1 MEWLNNIK
9 ISTKLIVG
17 FIIVAFIAGIVG
29 FVGIKN
35 IKKVDENY
43 TELYENYGVSIS
55 DIANVSIF
63 YGRIQTNLD
72 DILLHKG
79 SNSRNE
85 YINKIK
91 NYEQEVQEHLLKFEK
106 SIQTEEGRNELSDLK
121 ILLNEY
127 DVIKDKVINLALSG
141 KEDEGLAIISEQSTK
156 NLSDEINKSVDS
168 LFELKI
174 SGGVDKSKE
183 YSEDVNYTVT
193 TMIIVIAMA
202 MIVAITL
209 GIIISRFIGKPISK
223 LTFVTKEISNG
234 NLDVKI
240 ISNSKDEI
248 GMLSESMKKMG
259 GKLNEVLKHISFAA
273 EQVTVGSKQIADS
286 TIALSQGATEQAS
299 AVEELTASIEEISS
313 QIKMNAEN
321 TKKVNAI
328 ADNTKINAVKRNS
341 EMKLMLSAMEEINV
355 SSNKISKI
363 IKVIDEIA
371 FQTNIL
377 ALNAAVEAA
386 RAGQYGKGFT
396 VVAEEVRN
404 LAARSAK
411 AAKETT
417 EIIEESLIK
426 IQDGTSI
433 ANKTADALNDIVK
446 DIEEVAGIISDISE
460 ASDEQATGISQISQ
474 GVVQISQ
481 VVQSN
486 SATAEESAAASE
498 ELAGQ
503 AEVLK
508 DQVQMFSLKD
518 NNNSNFHDNS
528 KYITNIDED
537 IPYRKKKDNMKHME
551 FSEVSLKKSD
561 LNPKRIILS
570 DNEFGKY

>member
-9 ISTKLIVG
+9 IGTKLITG
-17 FIIVAFIAGIVG
+17 FIIVALIAGIVG
-29 FVGIKN
+29 IVGITN
-35 IKKVDENY
+35 IKKIDENY
-43 TELYENYGVSIS
+43 TELYTNYGIAISDISNVSIS
-55 DIANVSIF
+55 
-63 YGRIQTNLD
+63 YQRIRVNLD
-72 DILLHKG
+72 NIILHKDN
-79 SNSRNE
+79 NSRNE
-85 YINKIK
+85 YIDRIK
-91 NYEQEVQEHLLKFEK
+91 NYEQKIQEDLLKFEK
-106 SIQTEEGRNELSDLK
+106 SIQTEAARNELSNLK
-121 ILLNEY
+121 SSLYKYEIIKEN
-127 DVIKDKVINLALSG
+127 VIDLALAG
-141 KEDEGLAIISEQSTK
+141 KEDEAVALMSEEVTK
-156 NLSDEINKSVDS
+156 TLSDEINNSVDS

-174 SGGVDKSKE
+174 SGGVDKAEE
-183 YSEDVNYTVT
+183 YSEEVNYTVT
-193 TMIIVIAMA
+193 TMIIVIAIA

-209 GIIISRFIGKPISK
+209 GIIISKLIGKPISK
-223 LTFVTKEISNG
+223 LIFVTKEISNG
-234 NLDVKI
+234 NLDVEI
-240 ISNSKDEI
+240 ISDSKDEI
-248 GMLSESMKKMG
+248 GILSEVMRKMG
-259 GKLNEVLKHISFAA
+259 CKLNEVLKHISFAA

-286 TIALSQGATEQAS
+286 TVALSQGATEQAS

-321 TKKVNAI
+321 TKKANAI
-328 ADNTKINAVKRNS
+328 ADNTKINAVKGNS
-341 EMKLMLSAMEEINV
+341 EMKLMLSAMDEINV
-355 SSNKISKI
+355 SSNNISKI

-426 IQDGTSI
+426 IKDGTSI
-433 ANKTADALNDIVK
+433 ANKTAIALNDIVK

-508 DQVQMFSLKD
+508 EQVQMFNLKN
-518 NNNSNFHDNS
+518 NNNSNYYEDS
-528 KYITNIDED
+528 EYITNIDED
-537 IPYRKKKDNMKHME
+537 IQYRNKKDNRKYIDLNE
-551 FSEVSLKKSD
+551 APLKKSE

>member
-9 ISTKLIVG
+9 IGTKLIAG

-29 FVGIKN
+29 LVGITN
-35 IKKVDENY
+35 IKRVDDNY
-43 TELYENYGVSIS
+43 TDLYENYGISIS
-55 DIANVSIF
+55 DIANVSIS
-63 YGRIQTNLD
+63 YQRIKTDLD
-72 DILLHKG
+72 NVILNKDI
-79 SNSRNE
+79 NSRNE
-85 YINKIK
+85 YIDKIK
-91 NYEQEVQEHLLKFEK
+91 KYDEGIQEHLLKFEK
-106 SIQTEEGRNELSDLK
+106 SIQTEAGRNELSHLK

-127 DVIKDKVINLALSG
+127 DDIKDKVINLVLSG
-141 KEDEGLAIISEQSTK
+141 KEDEGLALISEQSTK
-156 NLSDEINKSVDS
+156 NLSDEINKSVDNV
-168 LFELKI
+168 FELKI
-174 SGGVDKSKE
+174 SGGIDKSRK
-183 YSEDVNYTVT
+183 YSEEVNFAVI
-193 TMIIVIAMA
+193 TMIFVIAIA

-209 GIIISRFIGKPISK
+209 GIIISRLIRKPISK

-234 NLDVKI
+234 NLDVEI
-240 ISNSKDEI
+240 ISDSRDEI
-248 GMLSESMKKMG
+248 GVLSESMKKMSC
-259 GKLNEVLKHISFAA
+259 KLNEVMNHIGFAA

-433 ANKTADALNDIVK
+433 ADKTAIALSDIVK
-446 DIEEVAGIISDISE
+446 DIEEVAGIISHISE

-508 DQVQMFSLKD
+508 EQVQMFNLK
-518 NNNSNFHDNS
+518 NNNANFHENS
-528 KYITNIDED
+528 KFITNTDED
-537 IPYRKKKDNMKHME
+537 IQYGKEKDNKKHVKFNE
-551 FSEVSLKKSD
+551 APLKKSD
-561 LNPKRIILS
+561 LNSKRIILS

>member
-1 MEWLNNIK
+1 MA
-9 ISTKLIVG
+9 G

-29 FVGIKN
+29 IVGITN
-35 IKKVDENY
+35 IKRVDENY
-43 TELYENYGVSIS
+43 TDLYENYGISIS
-55 DIANVSIF
+55 DIANVSIS
-63 YGRIQTNLD
+63 YQRIKTDLD
-72 DILLHKG
+72 NVILNKDI
-79 SNSRNE
+79 NSRNE
-85 YINKIK
+85 YIDKIRRYDEKIK
-91 NYEQEVQEHLLKFEK
+91 EHLLKFEK
-106 SIQTEEGRNELSDLK
+106 SIQTEAGRNELSHLK
-121 ILLNEY
+121 TLLNEY
-127 DVIKDKVINLALSG
+127 DAIKDKVIDLALSG
-141 KEDEGLAIISEQSTK
+141 KEDEGIVLISEQSTK
-156 NLSDEINKSVDS
+156 NLSDEINKSVDNV
-168 LFELKI
+168 FELKI
-174 SGGVDKSKE
+174 SGGSDKSKE
-183 YSEDVNYTVT
+183 YSEGVNFAVITMMVVT
-193 TMIIVIAMA
+193 AIA

-209 GIIISRFIGKPISK
+209 GIIISRLIGKPISK

-234 NLDVKI
+234 NLDVEI
-240 ISNSKDEI
+240 ISDSRDEI
-248 GMLSESMKKMG
+248 GVLSESMKKMSC
-259 GKLNEVLKHISFAA
+259 KLNEVMNHIGFAA
-273 EQVTVGSKQIADS
+273 KQVTVGSKQIADS

-328 ADNTKINAVKRNS
+328 ADNTKVNAVKRNN

-355 SSNKISKI
+355 SSSKISKI

-433 ANKTADALNDIVK
+433 ANKTAVALNDIVK
-446 DIEEVAGIISDISE
+446 DIEEVAGIISHISE

-508 DQVQMFSLKD
+508 EQVQMFNLK
-518 NNNSNFHDNS
+518 NNNTNFYENS
-528 KYITNIDED
+528 KFIINIDED
-537 IPYRKKKDNMKHME
+537 IQYGKEKDNKKHMKFNE
-551 FSEVSLKKSD
+551 APLKKSD